1 MPCVFFFFINGVQI
15 LSPSYYFRWL
25 EALRGQQWNG
35 KEHGS
40 LLLELMLTESE
51 RSCHVFW
58 QLTQWVWILQHKV
71 GPFSLSTCLLGNV
84 PSSCFHIDLITL
96 PHWWAWHKTYF
107 LYCCVHHIPF
117 PALQLCYFGLQME
130 DLVSAFPLAAP
141 ASVTTQMCRNPS
153 TLEEQEGAVGLPG
166 DWLPGFAIGELG
178 RRGDTG
184 SSRGFTAFEVKSLP
198 VLLQEMLIRAGF
210 TAQGW
215 DGLHTE
221 QSLKGGRQHSPP
233 SWQICSFMQIDWP
246 SFAGINKILLLFLQA
261 HWQLSLLAA
270 TQVLVLR
277 TQYVSLPPLQA

>member
-141 ASVTTQMCRNPS
+141 ASVTTQMCRNPL

-166 DWLPGFAIGELG
+166 VWLPGFAIGELG
-178 RRGDTG
+178 KKGDRHEQG
-184 SSRGFTAFEVKSLP
+184 VHSIWGKIPSSAPAGDAGQGRTH
-198 VLLQEMLIRAGF
+198 RAGMGS
-210 TAQGW
+210 TLSNLW
-215 DGLHTE
+215 RE
-221 QSLKGGRQHSPP
+221 GGSTP
-233 SWQICSFMQIDWP
+233 
-246 SFAGINKILLLFLQA
+246 
-261 HWQLSLLAA
+261 
-270 TQVLVLR
+270 
-277 TQYVSLPPLQA
+277 LPHGKSAPLCK

>member
-1 MPCVFFFFINGVQI
+1 MCIFFFIKGVQI

-107 LYCCVHHIPF
+107 LYCSVHHIPSPF
-117 PALQLCYFGLQME
+117 PALQHCYFGLRME
-130 DLVSAFPLAAP
+130 DLVSAFAP
-141 ASVTTQMCRNPS
+141 ASHAPVTTPVCRNPLTAHFGRMRGYSGIASCLVPRLCSRKSGKERKHRLWALNSGRKVHSIWGDIPSPCSCRRCWPRAGQTLAGQSSQPRAGMGS
-153 TLEEQEGAVGLPG
+153 TLSNVERDG
-166 DWLPGFAIGELG
+166 
-178 RRGDTG
+178 G
-184 SSRGFTAFEVKSLP
+184 S
-198 VLLQEMLIRAGF
+198 I
-210 TAQGW
+210 
-215 DGLHTE
+215 
-221 QSLKGGRQHSPP
+221 
-233 SWQICSFMQIDWP
+233 
-246 SFAGINKILLLFLQA
+246 
-261 HWQLSLLAA
+261 
-270 TQVLVLR
+270 
-277 TQYVSLPPLQA
+277 SLPPGKSAPSCK

>member
-1 MPCVFFFFINGVQI
+1 MPCVFFFFIKGVQI

-107 LYCCVHHIPF
+107 LYCCVHHIPSLF
-117 PALQLCYFGLQME
+117 PALQHCYFGLQME
-130 DLVSAFPLAAP
+130 EDLVSAFPPRFPCL
-141 ASVTTQMCRNPS
+141 CYS
-153 TLEEQEGAVGLPG
+153 TDVQKPFDCTLWGAVGLPG
-166 DWLPGFAIGELG
+166 VWLPGFATEKLK
-178 RRGDTG
+178 RRGDPGLYTPVG
-184 SSRGFTAFEVKSLP
+184 GFTASEVKSLP
-198 VLLQEMLIRAGF
+198 SAPAGDVGYELDGQW
-210 TAQGW
+210 QGRTPSP
-215 DGLHTE
+215 GLRWAPHWAMFE
-221 QSLKGGRQHSPP
+221 GMEAALP
-233 SWQICSFMQIDWP
+233 SFMV
-246 SFAGINKILLLFLQA
+246 NLLLHA
-261 HWQLSLLAA
+261 NRLAK
-270 TQVLVLR
+270 LCR
-277 TQYVSLPPLQA
+277 DK

>member
-1 MPCVFFFFINGVQI
+1 MPCVFFFFIKGVQI

-107 LYCCVHHIPF
+107 LYCCVHHIPSPF
-117 PALQLCYFGLQME
+117 PALQRCCFGLQME
-130 DLVSAFPLAAP
+130 DLVSAFPLAP
-141 ASVTTQMCRNPS
+141 HASVTAQMCRSPLS
-153 TLEEQEGAVGLPG
+153 AHFGGT
-166 DWLPGFAIGELG
+166 
-178 RRGDTG
+178 RRGCSG
-184 SSRGFTAFEVKSLP
+184 IAWCLVARFCIRKAGQARRHRLWAINSSRRVHNIWDKIPSQGSCRRSRP
-198 VLLQEMLIRAGF
+198 RAGQALAGQDS
-210 TAQGW
+210 AQG
-215 DGLHTE
+215 
-221 QSLKGGRQHSPP
+221 
-233 SWQICSFMQIDWP
+233 
-246 SFAGINKILLLFLQA
+246 
-261 HWQLSLLAA
+261 
-270 TQVLVLR
+270 
-277 TQYVSLPPLQA
+277 

>member
-1 MPCVFFFFINGVQI
+1 MCIFFFIKGVQI

-107 LYCCVHHIPF
+107 LYCRVHHIPSPF
-117 PALQLCYFGLQME
+117 PALQHCYFGLQME
-130 DLVSAFPLAAP
+130 DLVSAFPLASH
-141 ASVTTQMCRNPS
+141 ASVVAQMCRSSLTAHFGGTRGCSGIAWCLDARFCKRVAGEERSPRLWAVHWSRRVQSIWGKIPSQCSCRRCWPWAGRALAGQDSQPRAGMGS
-153 TLEEQEGAVGLPG
+153 TLSSVWRDG
-166 DWLPGFAIGELG
+166 
-178 RRGDTG
+178 G
-184 SSRGFTAFEVKSLP
+184 STSLP
-198 VLLQEMLIRAGF
+198 HGKSA
-210 TAQGW
+210 
-215 DGLHTE
+215 
-221 QSLKGGRQHSPP
+221 P
-233 SWQICSFMQIDWP
+233 SC
-246 SFAGINKILLLFLQA
+246 K
-261 HWQLSLLAA
+261 
-270 TQVLVLR
+270 
-277 TQYVSLPPLQA
+277 